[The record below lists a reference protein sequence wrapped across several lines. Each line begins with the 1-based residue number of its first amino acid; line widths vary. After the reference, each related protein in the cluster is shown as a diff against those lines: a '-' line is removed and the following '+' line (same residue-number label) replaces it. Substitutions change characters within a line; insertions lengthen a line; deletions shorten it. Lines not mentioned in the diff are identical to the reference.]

1 MPIPTGTVTFLFTD
15 IQGSTQLASFIGR
28 EEELKAIM
36 GIVKEGGRT
45 GGRLLTLLGLGGAGK
60 TRLALQAAAELIEGF
75 PDGAWFVDLPTLTDG
90 TLLPYELA
98 ATWGLREPP
107 VLPIQKILSD
117 CLPFKALLLVLDNCE
132 YLADGV
138 ARSDD
143 FTNAMIRRT
152 I

>member
-1 MPIPTGTVTFLFTD
+1 
-15 IQGSTQLASFIGR
+15 
-28 EEELKAIM
+28 M

-45 GGRLLTLLGLGGAGK
+45 GGRLLTLPGPGGAGK
-60 TRLALQAAAELIEGF
+60 TRLALQAAELIEGF

-107 VLPIQKILSD
+107 GLPIQKILSD
-117 CLPFKALLLVLDNCE
+117 FLPFKALLLVLDNCE
-132 YLADGV
+132 NLADGV